1 MSRIRWTTP
10 AIDQLVGIVNHIRQ
24 DNPDAAHE
32 IAQGILDTIEKLETF
47 PSIGRPGERE
57 GTRELVSYAY
67 VIVYKLKD
75 DVAEILSI
83 WHGAQDWR

>member
-10 AIDQLVGIVNHIRQ
+10 AVDQLASIVNHIRQ
-24 DNPDAAHE
+24 DNPDAARKV
-32 IAQGILDTIEKLETF
+32 AQGILDTIEKLETF

-57 GTRELVSYAY
+57 GTRELVSYTY

>member
-1 MSRIRWTTP
+1 VSRIRWTTP
-10 AIDQLVGIVNHIRQ
+10 AVDQLASIVNHIRQ
-24 DNPDAAHE
+24 DNPDAARKV
-32 IAQGILDTIEKLETF
+32 AQGILDTIEKLETF

-57 GTRELVSYAY
+57 GTRELVSYTY